1 MTETTIDDFTRPRD
15 RVPRRQRRAAQR
27 GEVRVGR
34 RLRQRLDAR
43 REDARAGAGRGRRGQ
58 GLEAE
63 GVRRRI
69 RLDLRPDRVRRAGP
83 AAAYD
88 RAYRDIV
95 GQYAIPSQS
104 PFGIGLGMV
113 APTILAHAIPEVR
126 ERYLRPLWRGEI
138 IGCQLFS
145 EPVAGSDLAGIQTKA
160 ERDGD
165 EWIITGQKVW
175 TSGAQYSDIGEIIT
189 RTSPDKPKHKGLS
202 MFLVDMHVPG
212 VEVRPLRQMT
222 GGASFNEVFFEEVRV
237 HDSHRLGDVD
247 EGWTVALTTL
257 MNERAAIGGGGAGVG
272 SMSMTRFIEMAR
284 HFGLSQDPLVRQGL
298 AEAYIRTSVARYT
311 NMRAMAKIRAGQL
324 PGPEMSIGKLALTHE
339 HDEGGSARRRDP
351 RAAPGRRHGRVGYV
365 RLLRDGARHPGYA
378 GRRRDRRGHAQHRRR
393 AGAGAAEGAP
403 DLVTSTPCAVV
414 RPFERLRY
422 LARAS
427 GEDAE
432 TLLEEAADCLAGFGD
447 DPMGVV
453 IACRRLL
460 AYHPTVTPL
469 WWLCAQLLAAPDPAE
484 GAWAAWREWRHDTTP
499 ARLAGA
505 LPFPHERPVAVARLA
520 RRRP

>member
-1 MTETTIDDFTRPRD
+1 MTETTIEDFTR
-15 RVPRRQRRAAQR
+15 AAT
-27 GEVRVGR
+27 EF
-34 RLRQRLDAR
+34 LDANAER
-43 REDARAGAGRGRRGQ
+43 RSEARFVWGEGSDSVSMLDEKTPEQEQREVEEGKAWKQKEFDAGFGWISGPTEYGGRG
-58 GLEAE
+58 L
-63 GVRRRI
+63 
-69 RLDLRPDRVRRAGP
+69 PSS
-83 AAAYD
+83 YD

-165 EWIITGQKVW
+165 EWVITGQKVW

-202 MFLVDMHVPG
+202 MFLVDMHAPG

-298 AEAYIRTSVARYT
+298 AEAYIRTSVAKYT

-324 PGPEMSIGKLALTHE
+324 PGPEMSIGKLALTQNMM
-339 HDEGGSARRRDP
+339 
-351 RAAPGRRHGRVGYV
+351 RVGQLV
-365 RLLRDGARHPGYA
+365 GEILGPRLVAD
-378 GRRRDRRGHAQHRRR
+378 
-393 AGAGAAEGAP
+393 
-403 DLVTSTPCAVV
+403 
-414 RPFERLRY
+414 
-422 LARAS
+422 S
-427 GEDAE
+427 GEWGTYAFSE
-432 TLLEEAADCLAGFGD
+432 MVLGTPGMRVAGGTD
-447 DPMGVV
+447 EVMRNIVGERV
-453 IACRRLL
+453 L
-460 AYHPTVTPL
+460 
-469 WWLCAQLLAAPDPAE
+469 
-484 GAWAAWREWRHDTTP
+484 G
-499 ARLAGA
+499 
-505 LPFPHERPVAVARLA
+505 LPKEPKTS
-520 RRRP
+520 